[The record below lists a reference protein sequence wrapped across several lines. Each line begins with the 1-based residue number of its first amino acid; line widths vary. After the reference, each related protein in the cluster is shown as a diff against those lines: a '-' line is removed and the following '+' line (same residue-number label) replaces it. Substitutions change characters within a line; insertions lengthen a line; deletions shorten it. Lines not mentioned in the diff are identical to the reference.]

1 MYNLT
6 QNDNFILRFENS
18 VKECW
23 NKTALD
29 DYNVSNITYGQ
40 LAEEIEKNILVW
52 KAAGLKPGD
61 KVTINAKSSAG
72 WAKIF
77 LSSQVGEFVS
87 VQIFPGF
94 TADDTTNMVNHS
106 ETKVLYTEKA
116 IFDNLS
122 FEAMPNIL
130 AAIDIKTSEI
140 LACRGNFAEVYAQ
153 RDELFKAAH
162 PQGLTP
168 EQISYPNRD
177 LDSLAAIMYTSG
189 STGNPKGV
197 MLINRNLS
205 ANIYLIPRHFPY
217 KREDNY
223 VSVLPFAHI
232 FGMVYDM
239 LAPLCFGMH
248 LIVLGLPPV
257 PAYLKPALRE
267 FKPHVFFAVPLIL
280 TKLIE
285 DTIGEFIH
293 SKSGEAKLADYNN
306 NPDFCEALATIF
318 MKALG
323 GNIGIFVTGGAAIP
337 EHFERLF
344 VEILKLPFVT
354 GYGMTEAAPT
364 ICLGHKETYKLK
376 ECGEYIEECVD
387 LKIDSDDPENIPGEI
402 LIKGHVLF
410 TGYYKNE
417 EATKAAFT
425 EDGWF
430 HTGDLATMD
439 KDHSVFIVG
448 RSKNMLLSPNGQNI
462 YPEEIEVVLNTLNG
476 VAESLVISRHDKLVA
491 LIVPD
496 HNKLGDIDAAS
507 LRRIMDANIVALNKK
522 LPNYSQVS
530 SYELKF
536 ENFAKTPK
544 GSIRRFMYE

>member
-1 MYNLT
+1 
-6 QNDNFILRFENS
+6 
-18 VKECW
+18 
-23 NKTALD
+23 
-29 DYNVSNITYGQ
+29 
-40 LAEEIEKNILVW
+40 
-52 KAAGLKPGD
+52 
-61 KVTINAKSSAG
+61 
-72 WAKIF
+72 
-77 LSSQVGEFVS
+77 
-87 VQIFPGF
+87 
-94 TADDTTNMVNHS
+94 
-106 ETKVLYTEKA
+106 
-116 IFDNLS
+116 
-122 FEAMPNIL
+122 
-130 AAIDIKTSEI
+130 
-140 LACRGNFAEVYAQ
+140 
-153 RDELFKAAH
+153 
-162 PQGLTP
+162 
-168 EQISYPNRD
+168 
-177 LDSLAAIMYTSG
+177 
-189 STGNPKGV
+189 
-197 MLINRNLS
+197 
-205 ANIYLIPRHFPY
+205 
-217 KREDNY
+217 
-223 VSVLPFAHI
+223 
-232 FGMVYDM
+232 
-239 LAPLCFGMH
+239 MH

-257 PAYLKPALRE
+257 PSYLKPALRE

-293 SKSGEAKLADYNN
+293 SKSGEAKLADYHN

-387 LKIDSDDPENIPGEI
+387 LKIDSEDPANIPGEI

-410 TGYYKNE
+410 SGYYKNE

-430 HTGDLATMD
+430 HTGDLATTD

-462 YPEEIEVVLNTLNG
+462 YPEEIEVVLNAFKG
-476 VAESLVISRHDKLVA
+476 VAESLIISRNDKLVA

-496 HNKLGDIDAAS
+496 HNELGDIDAAG
-507 LRRIMDANIVALNKK
+507 LRNLMDANIVALNKK
-522 LPNYSQVS
+522 IPSYSQVS

-536 ENFAKTPK
+536 ESFAKTPK

>member
-6 QNDNFILRFENS
+6 QNENFILCFENS

-29 DYNVSNITYGQ
+29 DYNVSSITYGQ

-77 LSSQVGEFVS
+77 LSSQIGEFVS

-94 TADDTTNMVNHS
+94 TAEDTMNMVNHS
-106 ETKVLYTEKA
+106 ETKILYTEKV

-122 FEAMPNIL
+122 IEAMPDLL
-130 AAIDIKTSEI
+130 AAIDIKTGDL
-140 LACRGNFAEVYAQ
+140 LASRGNFAEVYAQ
-153 RDELFKAAH
+153 REQLFSAAH

-168 EQISYPNRD
+168 EEISYPNRD

-197 MLINRNLS
+197 MLTNRNLT

-257 PAYLKPALRE
+257 PSYLKPALRE

-293 SKSGEAKLADYNN
+293 SKSGEAKLADYQN

-387 LKIDSDDPENIPGEI
+387 LKIDSEDPANIPGEI

-410 TGYYKNE
+410 SGYYKNE

-462 YPEEIEVVLNTLNG
+462 YPEEIEVVLNAFKG
-476 VAESLVISRHDKLVA
+476 VAESLIISRNDKLVA

-496 HNKLGDIDAAS
+496 HNELGDIDAAG
-507 LRRIMDANIVALNKK
+507 LRNLMDANIVALNKK
-522 LPNYSQVS
+522 IPSYSQVS
-530 SYELKF
+530 SYELRF
-536 ENFAKTPK
+536 ESFAKTPK

>member
-29 DYNVSNITYGQ
+29 DYNVSSITYGQ

-106 ETKVLYTEKA
+106 ETKILYTEKA

-130 AAIDIKTSEI
+130 AAIDIKTGEI

-293 SKSGEAKLADYNN
+293 SKSGEAKLADYHN

-462 YPEEIEVVLNTLNG
+462 YPEEIEVVLNALNG

-536 ENFAKTPK
+536 ESFAKTPK

>member
-29 DYNVSNITYGQ
+29 DYNVSSITYGQ

-106 ETKVLYTEKA
+106 ETKILYTEKA

-130 AAIDIKTSEI
+130 AAIDIKTGEI

-153 RDELFKAAH
+153 RDELFKAAY

-257 PAYLKPALRE
+257 PSYLKPALRE

-293 SKSGEAKLADYNN
+293 SKSGEAKLADYHN

-462 YPEEIEVVLNTLNG
+462 YPEEIEVVLNALNG

-536 ENFAKTPK
+536 ESFAKTPK